1 MKGLDKL
8 KEKLPDYQGTKIRKL
23 LVAAFIIFMSSL
35 LFQLMTDSLPR
46 FFENVVILQI
56 LAPFFPILGSI
67 IILSIGFTLVHSF
80 WRARDKY
87 LNEFGELAYQK
98 AFKFI
103 VTSIPMIIS
112 VTVHGFFPS
121 DFLVLFKNSQN
132 LNWYLAYPIL
142 DLFFNLS
149 ILSLVIRL
157 LFFFSL
163 LSFFLVFMSKTL
175 KTFGI
180 DYMGLVYIYYPEDS
194 TLQNHEI
201 YSILRH
207 PTYHSLMLLSIGG
220 IFLRT
225 SIYSIIYLIIFLI
238 GFNIHLKFIE
248 EKELIERF
256 GEEYKKY
263 KEKVPAFFVRV
274 KDLKKYFSF
283 VFKK

>member
-1 MKGLDKL
+1 
-8 KEKLPDYQGTKIRKL
+8 
-23 LVAAFIIFMSSL
+23 
-35 LFQLMTDSLPR
+35 
-46 FFENVVILQI
+46 
-56 LAPFFPILGSI
+56 
-67 IILSIGFTLVHSF
+67 
-80 WRARDKY
+80 
-87 LNEFGELAYQK
+87 
-98 AFKFI
+98 
-103 VTSIPMIIS
+103 
-112 VTVHGFFPS
+112 
-121 DFLVLFKNSQN
+121 
-132 LNWYLAYPIL
+132 
-142 DLFFNLS
+142 
-149 ILSLVIRL
+149 
-157 LFFFSL
+157 
-163 LSFFLVFMSKTL
+163 MSKTL
-175 KTFGI
+175 KAFGI

-238 GFNIHLKFIE
+238 GFNIHTKFIE

-274 KDLKKYFSF
+274 RDLKKYFSF

>member
-8 KEKLPDYQGTKIRKL
+8 KEKLPDYQGTKIRKF
-23 LVAAFIIFMSSL
+23 LVVAFIVFISSL
-35 LFQLMTDSLPR
+35 LFQLIADSLPR
-46 FFENVVILQI
+46 FFRNIVILQI

-80 WRARDKY
+80 WRVRDKY
-87 LNEFGELAYQK
+87 LSEFGELAYQK

-121 DFLVLFKNSQN
+121 DFLVPFNDSQN

-142 DLFFNLS
+142 DLFFNFS
-149 ILSLVIRL
+149 IISLVIRL

-163 LSFFLVFMSKTL
+163 FSFLLVFMSKTL
-175 KTFGI
+175 KAFGI

-256 GEEYKKY
+256 GEGYKKY

>member
-8 KEKLPDYQGTKIRKL
+8 KEKLPDYTGNKIRKFL
-23 LVAAFIIFMSSL
+23 GVAFIVFLSSL
-35 LFQLMTDSLPR
+35 LFQLMADSLPQI
-46 FFENVVILQI
+46 FSNIAILQYF
-56 LAPFFPILGSI
+56 APYIPILGSI
-67 IILSIGFTLVHSF
+67 IILSIGFILVDSF
-80 WRARDKY
+80 WRVRDKY
-87 LNEFGELAYQK
+87 LSEFGELAYQK
-98 AFKFI
+98 AFKFV

-112 VTVHGFFPS
+112 VVIHSFFPS
-121 DFLVLFKNSQN
+121 DFLVQFRDTQN

-142 DLFFNLS
+142 DIFFNSS
-149 ILSLVIRL
+149 ITSLIIRL
-157 LFFFSL
+157 AFFFSII
-163 LSFFLVFMSKTL
+163 SFFLVFMSKTL
-175 KTFGI
+175 KVFGI
-180 DYMGLVYIYYPEDS
+180 DYMGLVYVYYPEGS

-207 PTYHSLMLLSIGG
+207 PTYHTLMLLSIGG

-238 GFNIHLKFIE
+238 GINIHLKFVE

-256 GEEYKKY
+256 GEGYKKY

-274 KDLKKYFSF
+274 RDLKKYFSF

>member
-8 KEKLPDYQGTKIRKL
+8 KEKLPDYQGTKIRKF
-23 LVAAFIIFMSSL
+23 LVVAFIVFMSSL
-35 LFQLMTDSLPR
+35 LFQLVADSLPR
-46 FFENVVILQI
+46 FFRNIVILQI
-56 LAPFFPILGSI
+56 LAPFFPIFGSI
-67 IILSIGFTLVHSF
+67 IILSIGLTLVGSF

-87 LNEFGELAYQK
+87 LSEFGELAYQK
-98 AFKFI
+98 GFKFI

-112 VTVHGFFPS
+112 VTIHGLFSS
-121 DFLVLFKNSQN
+121 DFLISFSDSQN

-142 DLFFNLS
+142 DLFFYFS
-149 ILSLVIRL
+149 ITSLIIRL

-175 KTFGI
+175 KVFGI
-180 DYMGLVYIYYPEDS
+180 DYMSLIYIYYPEGA
-194 TLQNHEI
+194 TLQDHEI

-225 SIYSIIYLIIFLI
+225 STYSIIYLIIFLI
-238 GFNIHLKFIE
+238 GINIHLKLVE

-256 GEEYKKY
+256 GEGYKKY

>member
-8 KEKLPDYQGTKIRKL
+8 KEKLPNYPGKKIRKFG
-23 LVAAFIIFMSSL
+23 LVAFIVFLNSL
-35 LFQLMTDSLPR
+35 LFQLIFDSLPR
-46 FFENVVILQI
+46 IFSNIDILQI

-142 DLFFNLS
+142 DLFFNFS
-149 ILSLVIRL
+149 ITSLVIRL

-163 LSFFLVFMSKTL
+163 FSFFLVFMSKTL
-175 KTFGI
+175 KVFGI
-180 DYMGLVYIYYPEDS
+180 DYMGLVYIYYPEGS

-220 IFLRT
+220 MFLRT
-225 SIYSIIYLIIFLI
+225 SIYSIIYFLIFLI
-238 GFNIHLKFIE
+238 GINIHLKYVE
-248 EKELIERF
+248 EKELIQRF
-256 GEEYKKY
+256 GEGYKKY
-263 KEKVPAFFVRV
+263 KEEVPALIVRL

-283 VFKK
+283 IFKK